1 MNNYLLVFLGG
12 GVGSL
17 FRYGISVIIPGLFKS
32 SFPVATLTS
41 NILSCIILA
50 LTVSFFYMKPD
61 TNHAWKLLLVTGVC
75 GGFSTF
81 STFSF
86 ETVELFR
93 TGQAGYAI
101 ANILI
106 SVITCVGII
115 YLLAKNPAAA

>member
-1 MNNYLLVFLGG
+1 MSSYLLVFLGG
-12 GVGSL
+12 GIGSL
-17 FRYGISVIIPGLFKS
+17 FRYGISMIVPGLFKS

-61 TNHAWKLLLVTGVC
+61 TSQTWKLLLITGIC

-93 TGQAGYAI
+93 TGQSGYAI
-101 ANILI
+101 ANICI
-106 SVITCVGII
+106 SVLTCVGII
-115 YLLAKNPAAA
+115 YLIAKNTNTA